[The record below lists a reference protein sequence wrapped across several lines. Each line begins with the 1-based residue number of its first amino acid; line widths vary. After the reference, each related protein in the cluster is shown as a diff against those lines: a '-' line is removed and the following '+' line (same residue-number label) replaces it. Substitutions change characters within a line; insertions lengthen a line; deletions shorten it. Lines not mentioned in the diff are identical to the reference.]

1 MNKSNELNLLVSEKR
16 EVAKDI
22 LEFRFAAHDGSPLP
36 SFSPGSHI
44 AVMTPS
50 GANRQYSLIND
61 GHEPESYQI
70 AVKLEPESRGGSQ
83 SMHRDLSVGDPVVV
97 QSPEN
102 SFPLVEAPEYLLI
115 GGGIGITPLISMAQF
130 CDANSK
136 PFRLIY
142 CARSGEH
149 AAYAEELKISFGDRV
164 VVHFDGGDSERVY
177 DFWEEFMVPNGNHV
191 YCCGPKP
198 LMEEIRALSGH
209 WSENQIHF
217 EDFNPQS
224 GREYV
229 NSPFTVSIKST
240 GDSFQVG
247 KASTILET
255 LRANGLRV
263 PSSCESGTCG
273 SCKMRLLAGEVEH
286 RDFVLESDEY
296 DSAIMVCVSR
306 GKGDI
311 EIDFEDY

>member
-22 LEFRFAAHDGSPLP
+22 LEFRFAAHDVSALP

-61 GHEPESYQI
+61 GRDPEVFQI

-83 SMHRDLSVGDPVVV
+83 SMHTDLGVGDPVVV
-97 QSPEN
+97 QSPDN
-102 SFPLVEAPEYLLI
+102 SFPLVEAPEYLFI
-115 GGGIGITPLISMAQF
+115 GGGIGITPLISMAKF
-130 CDANSK
+130 SDANSK

-149 AAYAEELKISFGDRV
+149 AAYAEELKTSFGDRV
-164 VVHFDGGDSERVY
+164 VVHFDGGDPERVY
-177 DFWEEFMVPNGNHV
+177 DFWEEFMVPNANHV

-198 LMEEIRALSGH
+198 LMDEIRALSGH
-209 WSENQIHF
+209 WSEDQIHF

-224 GREYV
+224 GRDYV

-247 KASTILET
+247 EASTILET

>member
-22 LEFRFAAHDGSPLP
+22 FEYRFAAHDGLALP

-50 GANRQYSLIND
+50 GANRQYSLINE
-61 GHEPESYQI
+61 GNEPRFYQI

-83 SMHRDLSVGDPVVV
+83 SMHTELSEGDSLIV

-102 SFPLVEAPEYLLI
+102 SFPLVEAPEYLFI
-115 GGGIGITPLISMAQF
+115 GGGIGITPLISMARF
-130 CDANSK
+130 CDATRK
-136 PFRLIY
+136 AFRLIY

-149 AAYAEELKISFGDRV
+149 AAYAEELKSSFGDRA
-164 VVHFDGGDSERVY
+164 VVHFDGGDPEKVY
-177 DFWEEFMVPNGNHV
+177 DFWDDFMSPSSAHV

-209 WSENQIHF
+209 WPEDQIHF

-224 GREYV
+224 GKEYV
-229 NSPFTVSIKST
+229 NSAFTVSIKST
-240 GDSFQVG
+240 GASFQVRE
-247 KASTILET
+247 ASTILET
-255 LRANGLRV
+255 LRSNGLRV

-273 SCKMRLLAGEVEH
+273 SCKMKLVSGEVEH
-286 RDFVLESDEY
+286 RDFVLESNEY

>member
-1 MNKSNELNLLVSEKR
+1 MNKSHELNLLVSEKR

-22 LEFRFAAHDGSPLP
+22 LEFRFAAHDGSALP

-61 GHEPESYQI
+61 GRDPEFFQI
-70 AVKLEPESRGGSQ
+70 AVKLEPESRGGSR
-83 SMHRDLSVGDPVVV
+83 SMHTDLGVGDPVVV

-102 SFPLVEAPEYLLI
+102 SFPLVEAPEYLFI
-115 GGGIGITPLISMAQF
+115 GGGIGITPLISMARF
-130 CDANSK
+130 CDAK
-136 PFRLIY
+136 GKAFRLIY

-149 AAYAEELKISFGDRV
+149 AAYAGELKSTFGDRV
-164 VVHFDGGDSERVY
+164 VVHFDGGDPEKVY
-177 DFWEEFMVPNGNHV
+177 DFWEEFMVPNANHV

-209 WSENQIHF
+209 WPEDQIHF
-217 EDFNPQS
+217 EDFNPQA

-229 NSPFTVSIKST
+229 NSPFAVSIRST

-247 KASTILET
+247 EASTILET
-255 LRANGLRV
+255 LRSNGLRV

-273 SCKMRLLAGEVEH
+273 SCKMRLVAGEVEH

>member
-16 EVAKDI
+16 EVGKDI
-22 LEFRFAAHDGSPLP
+22 LEFRFSAHDRSALP

-44 AVMTPS
+44 AVMAPI
-50 GANRQYSLIND
+50 GVNRQYSLIND
-61 GHEPESYQI
+61 GREPEFYQI
-70 AVKLEPESRGGSQ
+70 AVKLEPESRGGSR
-83 SMHRDLSVGDPVVV
+83 SMHIDLSVGDPVVV

-102 SFPLVEAPEYLLI
+102 SFPLVEAPEYLFI
-115 GGGIGITPLISMAQF
+115 GGGIGITPLISMARF
-130 CDANSK
+130 CDAEGK
-136 PFRLIY
+136 AFRLIY

-149 AAYAEELKISFGDRV
+149 AAYADELKSTFGDRV
-164 VVHFDGGDSERVY
+164 VVHFDGGDPEKVY
-177 DFWEEFMVPNGNHV
+177 DFWDEFMTPSATHV

-209 WSENQIHF
+209 WPEDQIHF
-217 EDFNPQS
+217 EDFNPQA

-229 NSPFTVSIKST
+229 NSTFMVSIKST
-240 GDSFQVG
+240 GDSFQVHE
-247 KASTILET
+247 ASTILET
-255 LRANGLRV
+255 LRSNGLRV

-286 RDFVLESDEY
+286 RDFVLELDEY